1 MISFSRALAESLDR
15 CVDQSD
21 PEVNFLL
28 RSLAT
33 YAMVQALY
41 FSTGRISHGA
51 RAPWI
56 SFVQSLMILMM
67 PRVVVSGSVKPD
79 EWDHYGLALG
89 QYPHFTSPIRRYA
102 DVVVH
107 RLLMEAMKKQDWWSD
122 HGDDGGGGGKG
133 APEEERSVL
142 ENGALQELSEHLND
156 RNKAAQN
163 AQRSSQALFQ
173 TLYFKVRL
181 GIGFV

>member
-1 MISFSRALAESLDR
+1 MITRA
-15 CVDQSD
+15 
-21 PEVNFLL
+21 
-28 RSLAT
+28 
-33 YAMVQALY
+33 
-41 FSTGRISHGA
+41 
-51 RAPWI
+51 
-56 SFVQSLMILMM
+56 
-67 PRVVVSGSVKPD
+67 VVLGSVKPD

-89 QYPHFTSPIRRYA
+89 QYTHFTSPIRRYA

-122 HGDDGGGGGKG
+122 HGDGGGGKV
-133 APEEERSVL
+133 AREEDLSVQ

-173 TLYFKVRL
+173 TLYFKGKDPDDQRCIVEAVIFSIRDHSHMTSIL
-181 GIGFV
+181 KRYKMF

>member
-1 MISFSRALAESLDR
+1 MITRA
-15 CVDQSD
+15 
-21 PEVNFLL
+21 
-28 RSLAT
+28 
-33 YAMVQALY
+33 
-41 FSTGRISHGA
+41 
-51 RAPWI
+51 
-56 SFVQSLMILMM
+56 
-67 PRVVVSGSVKPD
+67 VVLGSVKPD

-89 QYPHFTSPIRRYA
+89 QYTHFTSPIRRYA

-122 HGDDGGGGGKG
+122 HGDGGGGGKV
-133 APEEERSVL
+133 AREEDLSVQ

-173 TLYFKVRL
+173 TLYFKGKDPDDQRCIVEAVIFSIRDHSHTTSIL
-181 GIGFV
+181 KRYKMF